1 MGINLSRLIS
11 RPHHSR
17 SQFDLD
23 RIMIV
28 LVIRVVMRS
37 E

>member
-11 RPHHSR
+11 RPHQRR

-23 RIMIV
+23 RIIMV
-28 LVIRVVMRS
+28 LVIKVEKRRV
-37 E
+37 